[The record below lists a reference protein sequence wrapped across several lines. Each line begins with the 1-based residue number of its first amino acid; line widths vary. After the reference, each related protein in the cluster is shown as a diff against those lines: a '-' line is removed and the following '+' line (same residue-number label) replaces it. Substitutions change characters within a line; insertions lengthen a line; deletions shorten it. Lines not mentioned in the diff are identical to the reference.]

1 MNLSKYIDHTL
12 LKPTAT
18 ESDIIQLCKEAVE
31 YNFYAVCVNS
41 CYVKLCN
48 ETLKTASSDAL
59 NASSSYA
66 SNASIQIASV
76 VGFPLGA
83 MDTLSKI
90 KEAEIAIKNGAAEID
105 MVINIGFLKDKKY
118 DLVKQEIRQ
127 IKQAIGNA
135 ILKVIIETCYLT
147 DGEKK
152 IASQLTV
159 NAGADFVKTSTGF
172 GSGGATVED
181 IQLMK
186 SITQNKIQIK
196 ASGGIRD
203 YETAIKYID
212 LGVTRIGT
220 SNGIQIV
227 TGAKGNEQTY

>member
-18 ESDIIQLCKEAVE
+18 ESDIIQLCREAVE

-41 CYVKLCN
+41 CYVKLC
-48 ETLKTASSDAL
+48 SDAL
-59 NASSSYA
+59 HASKKNN
-66 SNASIQIASV
+66 NASIQIASV

-90 KEAEIAIKNGAAEID
+90 KEAEYAIKNGAAEID

-118 DLVKQEIRQ
+118 DLVEQEIRQ

-147 DGEKK
+147 DEEKK
-152 IASQLTV
+152 IATQLTV

-172 GSGGATVED
+172 GTSGATIDD

-227 TGAKGNEQTY
+227 TGVKGNEQTY

>member
-41 CYVKLCN
+41 CYVALCKDVLHA
-48 ETLKTASSDAL
+48 LKKNNKD
-59 NASSSYA
+59 A

-118 DLVKQEIRQ
+118 DLVEQEIRQ

-147 DGEKK
+147 DEEKK
-152 IASQLTV
+152 IATQLTV
-159 NAGADFVKTSTGF
+159 NTGADFVKTSTGF
-172 GSGGATVED
+172 GTGGATIED

>member
-18 ESDIIQLCKEAVE
+18 ESDIIQLCKEAVG

-41 CYVKLCN
+41 CYVELCKN
-48 ETLKTASSDAL
+48 TIQ
-59 NASSSYA
+59 N
-66 SNASIQIASV
+66 SIVKIASV

-90 KEAEIAIKNGAAEID
+90 KEAENAIKNGAHEID
-105 MVINIGFLKDKKY
+105 MVINIGFLKDGKL
-118 DLVKQEIRQ
+118 DLVENEIRL
-127 IKQAIGNA
+127 IKKAIGNN

-147 DGEKK
+147 DEEKK
-152 IASQLTV
+152 IATQLTV

-172 GSGGATVED
+172 GTGGATLED
-181 IQLMK
+181 IALMK
-186 SITQNKIQIK
+186 SITQNKIKIK

-227 TGAKGNEQTY
+227 TGQKWNEQTY